1 MKWNIFRI
9 IVLIAGLIALQ
20 GIVMPLVISSDV
32 LPLWGIITIASIL
45 AIIILITLDELAQL
59 SISKWRDK
67 R

>member
-32 LPLWGIITIASIL
+32 LPLWGIIIIASIL